1 MTAQSCDMRSR
12 RYPAATDRG
21 SLVFAIAATHTQ
33 PDQPMNPEIPNPRL
47 QTRLENLLSLV
58 CKGVLMLIPVLFA
71 VAHIAAD
78 GEPWNFATGETFSP
92 MFNVVSAYAWRSP
105 AGWAMVACMVGF
117 AWVLGFVSWHSAK
130 RGPGFLAWFTAV
142 VAAIAM
148 VKMLEVAWYPFKPS
162 EETFS
167 QIRME
172 MDQMPTHEAKQ
183 EMWRGGLY
191 AVGLPLPAGNTS
203 PQYFKTLRS
212 SWIHQ
217 HGIGGAQVLIMLAII
232 GSRFLWERRRTN
244 RRFWRSFW
252 FWAQWVVLLLVVGGI
267 FGRMWF
273 PDLNGVTQRVTY
285 LGIYLWML
293 VIVWEIELGRRLGIE
308 AENLRC

>member
-1 MTAQSCDMRSR
+1 
-12 RYPAATDRG
+12 
-21 SLVFAIAATHTQ
+21 
-33 PDQPMNPEIPNPRL
+33 MNLEITNPRL

-92 MFNVVSAYAWRSP
+92 AFNVVSSYAWRSP
-105 AGWAMVACMVGF
+105 AGWAMMACMVGF
-117 AWVLGFVSWHSAK
+117 ALVMGFVSWHAAK

-142 VAAIAM
+142 VAAVAM

-162 EETFS
+162 RETFS
-167 QIRME
+167 QIQME
-172 MDQMPTHEAKQ
+172 MDQMPTKEIKL
-183 EMWRGGLY
+183 EMWSGGLY
-191 AVGLPLPAGNTS
+191 AVGLPLPEGIAS

-217 HGIGGAQVLIMLAII
+217 HGIGGAQVLILLTIM
-232 GSRFLWERRRTN
+232 GSRFLWERRRPD

-252 FWAQWVVLLLVVGGI
+252 FWAQWVVLLLVAGGI
-267 FGRMWF
+267 FGRLWF
-273 PDLNGVTQRVTY
+273 PDLNGVTQRVAY

-293 VIVWEIELGRRLGIE
+293 IIVREIERLRLPAAEMNLKNVGE
-308 AENLRC
+308 APKRLEGTQNEI